1 MNDLETL
8 QYLFDVQGYLVLE
21 NVLDV
26 EEVAALNHLL
36 DAHLPPAKGNRF
48 GSAPDGS
55 GFLDWGQPF
64 IDLLDHPQIMPI
76 LRFRLG
82 DCFRLDRIYGLCLR
96 HGMARGALH
105 SDYGAT
111 SPTSGAQPGQYHP
124 LRDNQILNG
133 FVVATWNLTD
143 AGPDYG
149 GFCCIPGSHK
159 SHFKL
164 PQPIADA
171 PEQAPC
177 VIIPAAPAGSV
188 TLFTEALT
196 HGTAAWHGHHQR
208 RALLYKYCVSQMAW
222 TNRRVQPP
230 ADLRLSSGR
239 SLTQRQQILFGEPAD
254 PHRFFP
260 SLFEGVDEATNS

>member
-1 MNDLETL
+1 
-8 QYLFDVQGYLVLE
+8 
-21 NVLDV
+21 
-26 EEVAALNHLL
+26 
-36 DAHLPPAKGNRF
+36 
-48 GSAPDGS
+48 
-55 GFLDWGQPF
+55 
-64 IDLLDHPQIMPI
+64 MPV

-96 HGMARGALH
+96 HGMSRGALH
-105 SDYGAT
+105 CDYGPT

-159 SHFKL
+159 SNFIL
-164 PQPIADA
+164 PQPIADN

-177 VIIPAAPAGSV
+177 VIIPSAPAGSV
-188 TLFTEALT
+188 TLFSEALT

-222 TNRRVQPP
+222 TNRRVHPLP
-230 ADLRLSSGR
+230 DLTR
-239 SLTQRQQILFGEPAD
+239 RQQLLFGEPAD

-260 SLFEGVDEATNS
+260 SLFEGVDEGTS